1 MVTLHLLLI
10 SNLEHIEQVTDRLH
24 PEEALFAYTGRD
36 DDTERDVRRERVR
49 QEAHHHLRWVVVHP
63 NAEEAN

>member
-10 SNLEHIEQVTDRLH
+10 SNLEHVGQVTDRLH

-36 DDTERDVRRERVR
+36 DDTERDVRRE
-49 QEAHHHLRWVVVHP
+49 AHHHLRWVVVHP